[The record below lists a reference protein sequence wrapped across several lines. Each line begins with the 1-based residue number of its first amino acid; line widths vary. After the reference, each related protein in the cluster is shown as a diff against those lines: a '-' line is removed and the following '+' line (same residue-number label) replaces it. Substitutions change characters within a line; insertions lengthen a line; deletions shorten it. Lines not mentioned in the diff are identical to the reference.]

1 MQFSSLRDFLLN
13 KMSMSHVYQPLLI
26 RALIDSGGSA
36 TVRQL
41 AQDFLRQDESQLLYY
56 EKRIKEMPAKVLAK
70 HGVILKQDDL
80 LSLTAKGLT
89 LEQKAELR
97 KICDQKLQDYIIKNG
112 ISIWDYRL
120 IDNSGINDIL
130 RFRVLKESKGR
141 CALCGASNKEVP
153 LHIDHIIPRSKGG
166 NTEYENLQA
175 LCEKCNC
182 TKGNKDATDFRGY
195 GETAKPAG
203 IPFFQK
209 KWILENEK
217 AFAVLDGFPVSA
229 GHTLICPKRGIAE
242 LFDASQS
249 EIDSIWQLA
258 NIRKK
263 QLVDEDRLI
272 TGFNLGV
279 NSGAAA
285 GQTVPHLH
293 FHLIPRR
300 TGDTPNPIGGVRGVI
315 PGKMNYTHSQ
325 S

>member
-1 MQFSSLRDFLLN
+1 
-13 KMSMSHVYQPLLI
+13 
-26 RALIDSGGSA
+26 
-36 TVRQL
+36 
-41 AQDFLRQDESQLLYY
+41 
-56 EKRIKEMPAKVLAK
+56 
-70 HGVILKQDDL
+70 
-80 LSLTAKGLT
+80 
-89 LEQKAELR
+89 
-97 KICDQKLQDYIIKNG
+97 
-112 ISIWDYRL
+112 
-120 IDNSGINDIL
+120 
-130 RFRVLKESKGR
+130 
-141 CALCGASNKEVP
+141 
-153 LHIDHIIPRSKGG
+153 
-166 NTEYENLQA
+166 
-175 LCEKCNC
+175 
-182 TKGNKDATDFRGY
+182 
-195 GETAKPAG
+195 
-203 IPFFQK
+203 
-209 KWILENEK
+209 LENEK